1 MSKGTFKNFSIL
13 FRGVNIIIK
22 VREKRL
28 EKDWT
33 QFDLSK
39 KSGVS
44 QPTISQIENGR
55 RKYPTYESIKKI
67 ARALGTDIK
76 ELTE

>member
-44 QPTISQIENGR
+44 QPTISQIECGR